1 MREGAKQRL
10 IGATVIVAL
19 VVIFV
24 PMLFE
29 PRPSEA
35 PGAPGHEQL
44 SIPEAPRFEPDL
56 KSEVF
61 LGPEDSGVGG
71 FEPGRAT
78 ESRPLALPPPT
89 DLDPASVA
97 GIGDESLDADERES
111 IPEPVPFSRS
121 APPAAP
127 VHEAAPPRRAP
138 DGMPTWVVQVASLG
152 NAQAAG
158 DLESRLRAAGFSAF
172 VEQAEVRGKLYYRVR
187 VGPELD
193 RAKAERTAARL
204 REQQKVETLIQSY
217 P

>member
-19 VVIFV
+19 AVIFV

-29 PRPSEA
+29 SRTLDAPSPEQEA
-35 PGAPGHEQL
+35 
-44 SIPEAPRFEPDL
+44 IPEAPPFKPDL

-61 LGPEDSGVGG
+61 LGPEDSGIGG

-78 ESRPLALPPPT
+78 ESRPLALPSPA
-89 DLDPASVA
+89 DLDPASVV
-97 GIGDESLDADERES
+97 GIGDESVDEAEWES
-111 IPEPVPFSRS
+111 APEPDPVSVSPPPSPPIPEPVP
-121 APPAAP
+121 
-127 VHEAAPPRRAP
+127 PRGAP
-138 DGMPTWVVQVASLG
+138 DGMSSWVVQVASLG
-152 NAQAAG
+152 TPEAAG
-158 DLESRLRAAGFSAF
+158 ALEAKLRTAGFSAF

-193 RAKAERTAARL
+193 RKKAERTAARL